1 VDLDSVRGD
10 TSVIDRMK
18 QKILLS
24 DGPSCQVLTGHRG
37 SGKSTELWRLRHA
50 LENPTSGAD
59 RLFVVQVQADEE
71 LDRNDIDFP
80 EVLVAII
87 RQLARQLKE
96 RAEIHLKPGYFKDRW
111 QRLKELAL
119 SEVEFDKLDLDAGM
133 AKISSTIRN
142 SPEARKKVR
151 AALEPDTDNWLKAAN
166 DIIGVA
172 VLELQKQQ
180 FRGLVIIV
188 DDLDKMI
195 TRPHEAAGC
204 STTEYLFVHRSAQ
217 LTAFQCHL
225 VYTVPIELAYSHHES
240 TIKRLY
246 GGDFPVVPMTKIET
260 PPPHGKA
267 YAKGIAKFR
276 EMIDA
281 RLNSVGATEDDLF
294 ESDKVRNDLIKL
306 TGGQP
311 TELMTLIREAIV
323 TNGIPIGA
331 QGIKRT
337 SQEVMRSYRRQLRA
351 DHWPVLEEARKT
363 GQVVRTEANEKPF
376 RELLESRALLLYRN
390 DEEWYGLNP
399 AVENLTPPAPIGE

>member
-1 VDLDSVRGD
+1 MAHLVRCLQGIAA
-10 TSVIDRMK
+10 V
-18 QKILLS
+18 
-24 DGPSCQVLTGHRG
+24 
-37 SGKSTELWRLRHA
+37 
-50 LENPTSGAD
+50 ENPTSGTD

-133 AKISSTIRN
+133 ARISSTIRN

-217 LTAFQCHL
+217 LTVFQCHL
-225 VYTVPIELAYSHHES
+225 VYTVPIGLAYSHHES

-246 GGDFPVVPMTKIET
+246 GGDFPVVPLTKIET

-276 EMIDA
+276 EMTDA
-281 RLNSVGATEDDLF
+281 RLNSAGATEDDLF

-311 TELMTLIREAIV
+311 TELMTLIREAMV

-331 QGIKRT
+331 QGIKRAATAASCGPIIGRCWRKHGKPAKSSGPKSTKSHSANFSKAGPCCSTGMMKSGMASIPPSKT
-337 SQEVMRSYRRQLRA
+337 SR
-351 DHWPVLEEARKT
+351 
-363 GQVVRTEANEKPF
+363 
-376 RELLESRALLLYRN
+376 LLLR
-390 DEEWYGLNP
+390 
-399 AVENLTPPAPIGE
+399 